1 MIGSTIVKQMVRGTM
16 RFVQV
21 IRYSNGKTVKRLLDK
36 NGMPEEILD

>member
-16 RFVQV
+16 RLVQV
-21 IRYSNGKTVKRLLDK
+21 VRYSNGKTVKRLLDA